1 MYWFSF
7 SHLLEI
13 IYGGEGITPQNGVV
27 GAVLIILGL
36 YLMVFGFRSFRITL
50 AVCGFLT
57 FGLIT
62 WVGMANNQP
71 YYGYINNDVTM
82 IAVPAGLG
90 ILGAIIYAL
99 FWNISIYLVGGKS
112 ITKKT
117 CWFSLISN

>member
-1 MYWFSF
+1 
-7 SHLLEI
+7 
-13 IYGGEGITPQNGVV
+13 
-27 GAVLIILGL
+27 
-36 YLMVFGFRSFRITL
+36 MVFGFRSFRITL

-112 ITKKT
+112 SI
-117 CWFSLISN
+117 L